1 MDLTK
6 RELIKTISIVKGNL
20 SHIESTGN
28 INGTLLIEIERVMQ
42 QYAEQ
47 EAKAYANWLSNQV
60 IAGRTMI
67 KLWNDYREQVSQVAD
82 NNSTYEVQK

>member
-28 INGTLLIEIERVMQ
+28 INGTMVIEIERVMQ

-60 IAGRTMI
+60 IAGRTMT
-67 KLWNDYREQVSQVAD
+67 KLWNDYREQVS
-82 NNSTYEVQK
+82 